1 MASVFALIPLQQVSW
16 LSSWLTPIWILA
28 IGMLLGLVATAA
40 IYLVL
45 AALSRIPALGN
56 LAEDTR
62 KATFV
67 AMGIAIVVAGL
78 GILKTVVFADSPEI
92 TVAGEENPTAAHSAY
107 LILPMVGLGVIVGW
121 GLVFGFWKR
130 TIREFFQIAREGI
143 TGYLLMALVGF
154 IILGLAPTMLVT
166 DRDKI
171 LSSLPAVLESDR
183 WETTITLDPAPAD
196 LPADQSPFQRH
207 DLVQY
212 DPEAVSEVVIVS
224 DRTIMIADAESPDN
238 FTMSPQRFESDDP
251 VVWRR
256 GKENPLIRS
265 VLPLPLDPTNGVY
278 FQNREVDPATVK
290 IAIVTKPAAPEALTI
305 WVTAFI
311 VVLLLTAMITIRQAA
326 PQVSAIALATAKSE
340 LAQPLYVTLLLIGF
354 AAIVLFIW
362 VPFHTLGEDIKVLK
376 DSGMTLIMI
385 FSIIQAVWSSG
396 TSVSEEIEGRT
407 ALTVLSKPVSR
418 QSFMIGKYLGI
429 MWTIL
434 LMFVILG
441 LLLMVV
447 TAYKPIYDSRENTTE
462 QPPWQ
467 TCHLEMVTTAPGLCL
482 LFMETTLIA
491 GISVAIATRLPVIA
505 NFVICFT
512 IYVIGNITSPIV
524 RASAEDNELVR
535 FVGRLIAVVF
545 PNLNT
550 FNVQAAVDAGN
561 PIPPIYL
568 AGAFT
573 YLACFMVVV
582 LVVSLLLFEDRDLA

>member
-1 MASVFALIPLQQVSW
+1 MASVFALIPLQTT
-16 LSSWLTPIWILA
+16 SWLTAWLTPLWILA
-28 IGMLLGLVATAA
+28 LGMLIGLVATAV

-45 AALSRIPALGN
+45 AGLSRIPALGN
-56 LAEDTR
+56 LAENNR
-62 KATFV
+62 KATGV
-67 AMGIAIVVAGL
+67 ALAIAAVVAVL
-78 GILKTVVFADSPEI
+78 GILRTVVFAESPEV
-92 TVAGEENPTAAHSAY
+92 VATGAGDASAAHRAY
-107 LILPMVGLGVIVGW
+107 LILPMIGLGVIVGW
-121 GLVFGFWKR
+121 GFVFGVWQR
-130 TIREFFQIAREGI
+130 TIREFFEIVCEGV
-143 TGYLLMALVGF
+143 TGYLLIVLIGF
-154 IILGLAPTMLVT
+154 IILGLAPTMLIT
-166 DRDKI
+166 DRAAI
-171 LSSLPAVLESDR
+171 VSSLPAVLKSDR
-183 WETTITLDPAPAD
+183 WETTLTLDAAPAD
-196 LPADQSPFQRH
+196 LPADQAPFQRKE
-207 DLVQY
+207 LIQY
-212 DPEAVSEVVIVS
+212 DPETVSEVVIVS
-224 DRTIMIADAESPDN
+224 DRTIMIADAEDAEN

-256 GKENPLIRS
+256 GKANPLIRS

-305 WVTAFI
+305 WVTALI
-311 VVLLLTAMITIRQAA
+311 VVLLMMAMITIRQAA
-326 PQVSAIALATAKSE
+326 PQISAIALATAKSE
-340 LAQPLYVTLLLIGF
+340 LAQPLYITLLLIGF
-354 AAIVLFIW
+354 SAIVLFVW

-418 QSFMIGKYLGI
+418 QSFVIGKYLGI
-429 MWTIL
+429 MWTIV
-434 LMFVILG
+434 LMFAILG

-462 QPPWQ
+462 KPPWQ